1 MYGLICCQIKKLNDC
16 QSMQIYNAFIIHQWQ
31 EIYRN
36 VIPELSLVEDSTPV
50 CVNYPDQICENVLST
65 KLCHQGHTP

>member
-1 MYGLICCQIKKLNDC
+1 
-16 QSMQIYNAFIIHQWQ
+16 MQIYNAFIINQWQ
-31 EIYRN
+31 EIYRD
-36 VIPELSLVEDSTPV
+36 VIPEFSPGEDSTPV